1 MNLSQRYKRLNIW
14 NKIAFIASV
23 FTIISFVAWLVS
35 LLPIFERSKP
45 LPHLT
50 FKLRMDGASLVDRI
64 ELTNNFL
71 AYSDFGKVREV
82 PGFLFVPMQSGQS
95 NVEFEFFV
103 KNNSEISA
111 ENIEVAIFVPKTA
124 QSVPDPAWS
133 RVAPDWIFSDTEKI
147 DTVETNE
154 MESFRYRVPHG
165 LLPKDGAE
173 LPPIKL
179 SPFQVPLTL
188 PQMPQAVIIEA
199 RAKDWSDTAIDFN
212 LCFLPTSIFQPN
224 DFNKPFVLSKTEF
237 KAIQITPEILNELQK

>member
-1 MNLSQRYKRLNIW
+1 MILAKFAKFQDFYSFQCNRDSPMLNL
-14 NKIAFIASV
+14 
-23 FTIISFVAWLVS
+23 
-35 LLPIFERSKP
+35 
-45 LPHLT
+45 
-50 FKLRMDGASLVDRI
+50 
-64 ELTNNFL
+64 NFL
-71 AYSDFGKVREV
+71 LKTIRKYQPKILRWR
-82 PGFLFVPMQSGQS
+82 FLFL
-95 NVEFEFFV
+95 
-103 KNNSEISA
+103 K
-111 ENIEVAIFVPKTA
+111 A

-237 KAIQITPEILNELQK
+237 KAIQISPEILNELQK